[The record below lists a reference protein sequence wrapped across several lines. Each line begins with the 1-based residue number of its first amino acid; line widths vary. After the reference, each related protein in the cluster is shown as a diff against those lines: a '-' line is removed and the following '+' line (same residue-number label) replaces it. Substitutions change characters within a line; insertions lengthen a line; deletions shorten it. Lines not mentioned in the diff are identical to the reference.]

1 MTFESSSRSLPFFAS
16 SETVN
21 GQSASVDSRASSS
34 MLIAE
39 DNRAE
44 ERETRG
50 REGAS
55 ASGGAAIINE
65 YKRRRWPHI
74 PLSRARLRVRERRSF
89 IIRFCWVTSTRPSQ
103 RAGHP
108 APRRRDCEGGGRKG
122 RTKRTRG
129 RREVREH
136 LAGRAMHPSLARFK
150 CERERGRER
159 ERQ

>member
-21 GQSASVDSRASSS
+21 GQSTSASVDSLESSS

-74 PLSRARLRVRERRSF
+74 PLFRACLRVRERRSF

-103 RAGHP
+103 RASWPSG
-108 APRRRDCEGGGRKG
+108 AGD
-122 RTKRTRG
+122 TA
-129 RREVREH
+129 RREEGERD
-136 LAGRAMHPSLARFK
+136 GRAQRSEGTLGRPSHAPVP
-150 CERERGRER
+150 CTI
-159 ERQ
+159 

>member
-108 APRRRDCEGGGRKG
+108 APERL
-122 RTKRTRG
+122 RG
-129 RREVREH
+129 RREKGTDETDTGAQRSEGT
-136 LAGRAMHPSLARFK
+136 LGRPSHAPVPCTIFK